1 MKRFVAGAGDR
12 DTSVIVRRTRRRT
25 TNQVGVLAGG
35 VQAPCTNQQVFKW
48 VLVKQWFGGQ
58 TVVAN
63 GLRLVSTC
71 AAALPPP
78 AAGASQASAAV
89 SSLRAAEHTEVRCG
103 RMPLATGCNARCM
116 LLSTQVVS
124 LGC

>member
-1 MKRFVAGAGDR
+1 MKRLVAGAGDR
-12 DTSVIVRRTRRRT
+12 DTSVIVRRARRRT

-58 TVVAN
+58 AVVAN

-78 AAGASQASAAV
+78 AAGAAHASGHRAKLPAA
-89 SSLRAAEHTEVRCG
+89 C
-103 RMPLATGCNARCM
+103 C
-116 LLSTQVVS
+116 
-124 LGC
+124 